1 MTLLTRKHTPITG
14 RDDGDSKMEVLFES
28 SFRRSHEKRWWL
40 YQVTP
45 KTKRERER
53 DVRAKKCIFWRF
65 SREMKKC
72 STVVLTVVQPL
83 SLSLSYA
90 VLPSIY
96 SLSFSL
102 KPKDSLHPSHN
113 SVLQLTST
121 SMEKESRWTR
131 RKRNSVVRIIPM
143 TRILNESPKIPNK
156 WRESSKLTMKVT
168 RWEKSDFSVHD
179 VASALRIKIITLN
192 PCSVI
197 VCVFGSN
204 KLFWQTTQME
214 YRRGLCINAFILNA
228 REMQDFDDFFPNCKM
243 TCKTI
248 KRWECIVFAFWWWC
262 LFLIIIAVIGTSLS
276 MR

>member
-1 MTLLTRKHTPITG
+1 MVISS
-14 RDDGDSKMEVLFES
+14 DSENE
-28 SFRRSHEKRWWL
+28 E
-40 YQVTP
+40 
-45 KTKRERER
+45 RERER
-53 DVRAKKCIFWRF
+53 CESK
-65 SREMKKC
+65 EMYFLTFFKRDEE
-72 STVVLTVVQPL
+72 VLDGCLDGCPASL

-168 RWEKSDFSVHD
+168 R
-179 VASALRIKIITLN
+179 
-192 PCSVI
+192 
-197 VCVFGSN
+197 
-204 KLFWQTTQME
+204 
-214 YRRGLCINAFILNA
+214 
-228 REMQDFDDFFPNCKM
+228 
-243 TCKTI
+243 
-248 KRWECIVFAFWWWC
+248 
-262 LFLIIIAVIGTSLS
+262 
-276 MR
+276 